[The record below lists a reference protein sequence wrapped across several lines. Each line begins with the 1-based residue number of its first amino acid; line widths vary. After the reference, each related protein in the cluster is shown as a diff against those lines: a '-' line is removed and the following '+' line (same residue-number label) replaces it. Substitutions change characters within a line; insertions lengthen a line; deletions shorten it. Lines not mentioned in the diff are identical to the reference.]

1 MLKLARRIALFSALA
16 VALLAFGYLTVLSSA
31 DRLIQSESRFRADAW
46 AESLLTQVSDI
57 KEIIEG
63 EQPSEDSILFME
75 QARTIGDIWEY
86 KLYDKK
92 GKLVLVSS
100 KLGQTHRFTETLDG
114 LDFNAR
120 QLVKDTGVAIRT
132 REGKAEYEPKLITDS
147 IVPVVQQGE
156 LIGYLHLEVDESKRA
171 AENKGTISHLALSL
185 LAILLIGFGGPA
197 AAYMLSAQK
206 KEKAED
212 QLAYLAFHDDLT
224 GLKNRSAINRVLH
237 RALENNGGSTTDAGQ
252 CVVHMID
259 LDNFKGIND
268 TLGHEAGDALLKEV
282 AVRLRHICNMSA
294 DVGRLGGD
302 EFIIVQPG
310 VKRAA
315 QAEALAGQ
323 VIAALK
329 RPMVVGGNE
338 IECGA
343 SIGFA
348 SYPTDARTSSE
359 LLKCADTA
367 LYVSKSNGR
376 GMYCAFK
383 PEHDAKMVRR
393 RLVETKLRQAMASK
407 GFTLAFQPLFDL
419 ASKRIVS
426 VEALLRLHDPE
437 IGSISP
443 GEFIPVAEEAGL
455 IDEIGEWVI
464 YEACRALALLPKP
477 MSLALNLS
485 PVQFQRGDLLGT
497 VTKAIASSKIDPRR
511 LELEITE
518 SLLLKDS
525 SETQDKI
532 KRLKA
537 LGCAIVLDDFG
548 AGYSSLSYLW
558 RYPFSKLKIDREFV
572 AAMTANPDV
581 AGIVEIMVHL
591 AKKLNMKVTAE
602 GVETYDQELALV
614 ELGCDQVQG
623 FLYAKPMPMADLAP
637 FFLRDIYTQVDNF
650 ETKGTSNENLLV
662 GNAV

>member
-1 MLKLARRIALFSALA
+1 MLKLIRRIALFSALA
-16 VALLAFGYLTVLSSA
+16 VGLLAFGYLTVVTSA
-31 DRLIQSESRFRADAW
+31 DRLIQSESRFRTDAW
-46 AESLLTQVSDI
+46 AESMLTQVPDI

-86 KLYDKK
+86 KLYNKE

-100 KLGQTHRFTETLDG
+100 QLGRTHRFTDTLDS
-114 LDFNAR
+114 LNFNVR
-120 QLVKDTGVAIRT
+120 QLVEDTGLAIRT
-132 REGKAEYEPKLITDS
+132 RDGKEEYEPKLITDS
-147 IVPVVQQGE
+147 IVRVMQQGE
-156 LIGYLHLEVDESKRA
+156 MIGYLHLEVDESKRA

-197 AAYMLSAQK
+197 AAYLLSAQK

-224 GLKNRSAINRVLH
+224 GLKNRAAINRVLN
-237 RALENNGGSTTDAGQ
+237 RALESNGAANDGAQ

-259 LDNFKGIND
+259 LDHFKSIND

-302 EFIIVQPG
+302 EFVIVQPG
-310 VKRAA
+310 VKRAG
-315 QAEALAGQ
+315 QAETLAAQ

-343 SIGFA
+343 SVGFA
-348 SYPTDARTSSE
+348 SYPDNASTTSE

-367 LYVSKSNGR
+367 LYVSKSQGR

-407 GFTLAFQPLFDL
+407 GFTLAFQPLFNL
-419 ASKRIVS
+419 ASKKIES
-426 VEALLRLHDPE
+426 VEALLRLNDPE
-437 IGSISP
+437 IGHISP
-443 GEFIPVAEEAGL
+443 GEFIPIAEEAGL
-455 IDEIGEWVI
+455 IDEIGEWVV

-485 PVQFQRGDLLGT
+485 PVQFQRGDIVGT
-497 VTKAIASSKIDPRR
+497 ITKAIAASKIDPRR

-525 SETQDKI
+525 PETQDKI

-591 AKKLNMKVTAE
+591 AKKLKMRVTAE
-602 GVETYDQELALV
+602 GVETMSQELALV

-623 FLYAKPMPMADLAP
+623 FLYARPMPMADLAP
-637 FFLRDIYTQVDNF
+637 FFLRDIYTQTEFV
-650 ETKGTSNENLLV
+650 TKGTSHEGLLV
-662 GNAV
+662 GATQ